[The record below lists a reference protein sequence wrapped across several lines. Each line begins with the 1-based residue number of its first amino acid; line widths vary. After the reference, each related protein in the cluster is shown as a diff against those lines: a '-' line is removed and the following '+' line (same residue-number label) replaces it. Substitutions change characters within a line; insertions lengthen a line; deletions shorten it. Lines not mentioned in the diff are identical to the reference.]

1 MNTFKINDRV
11 MYMSKKIYKIAN
23 IEEKDFGFGPQKYF
37 VLVDEKTNNDILYLP
52 TDNETALK
60 NIRHLL
66 TKKEIDQIEENTL
79 NKIEKGLKANDR
91 EYNMDEIKAKINGT
105 NKRQEIIKSI
115 YDKLNSLPE
124 QEVEQTYELI
134 QEAQKIGPK
143 GLGQVTKI
151 LKEHNESKEEKAKAN
166 EKNDQEQER

>member
-1 MNTFKINDRV
+1 MN
-11 MYMSKKIYKIAN
+11 KIAFEIAKDDKKE
-23 IEEKDFGFGPQKYF
+23 IEAIMEYVK
-37 VLVDEKTNNDILYLP
+37 ENNPD
-52 TDNETALK
+52 
-60 NIRHLL
+60 L

-79 NKIEKGLKANDR
+79 KSNDK

-105 NKRQEIIKSI
+105 NKKQEIIKSI

-134 QEAQKIGPK
+134 QQAQKIGPK
-143 GLGQVTKI
+143 GLVQVTKI
-151 LKEHNESKEEKAKAN
+151 LKEHNESKEEKAEAN

>member
-66 TKKEIDQIEENTL
+66 TKKEIDDSIIYSFKNDMAWINSYKDRGNYYNLLCKEN
-79 NKIEKGLKANDR
+79 
-91 EYNMDEIKAKINGT
+91 NM
-105 NKRQEIIKSI
+105 S
-115 YDKLNSLPE
+115 
-124 QEVEQTYELI
+124 
-134 QEAQKIGPK
+134 
-143 GLGQVTKI
+143 KI
-151 LKEHNESKEEKAKAN
+151 LCAVKLIMAKKKEFEQIKKNLPVVDLTFLDTVLNVINEEFSYVLKIKEDEVLN
-166 EKNDQEQER
+166 YILSFNCQNVLS

>member
-1 MNTFKINDRV
+1 MN
-11 MYMSKKIYKIAN
+11 KIAFEIAKDDKKE
-23 IEEKDFGFGPQKYF
+23 IEAIMEYVK
-37 VLVDEKTNNDILYLP
+37 ENNPD
-52 TDNETALK
+52 
-60 NIRHLL
+60 L

-79 NKIEKGLKANDR
+79 NKIEKELKVNDR

-105 NKRQEIIKSI
+105 NKKQEIIKSI

-134 QEAQKIGPK
+134 QQAQKIGPK
-143 GLGQVTKI
+143 GLVQVTKI